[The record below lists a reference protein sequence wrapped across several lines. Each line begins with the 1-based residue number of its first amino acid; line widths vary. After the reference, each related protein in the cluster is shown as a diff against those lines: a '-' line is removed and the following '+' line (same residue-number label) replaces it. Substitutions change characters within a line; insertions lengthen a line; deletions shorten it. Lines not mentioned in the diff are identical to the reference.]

1 MGDIVLLVQDFV
13 DFNSELDVLI
23 GAIALLYIPSWLLLL
38 LLLLLLVVL
47 LDVLLIEVM
56 ESEDKTLP
64 EETSHSLRKRDDDE
78 VGRNGG
84 LSLERGVI
92 LGFKSTIRRILFQ
105 NLES

>member
-1 MGDIVLLVQDFV
+1 MEDIVLLVQDFV

-38 LLLLLLVVL
+38 LLLL
-47 LDVLLIEVM
+47 EVM

-92 LGFKSTIRRILFQ
+92 LGFKSTIRRIVFQ

>member
-1 MGDIVLLVQDFV
+1 
-13 DFNSELDVLI
+13 
-23 GAIALLYIPSWLLLL
+23 
-38 LLLLLLVVL
+38 
-47 LDVLLIEVM
+47 M